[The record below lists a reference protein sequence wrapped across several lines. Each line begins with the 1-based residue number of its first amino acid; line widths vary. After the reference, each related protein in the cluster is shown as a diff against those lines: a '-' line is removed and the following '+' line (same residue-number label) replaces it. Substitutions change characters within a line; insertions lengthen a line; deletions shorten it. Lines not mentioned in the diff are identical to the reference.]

1 MGLNKAKILA
11 ATDTKISDPVAVP
24 EWGGEVFVK
33 TLTGTERDQFEE
45 SYSQNKMKAFRAK
58 FLVLTLCDK
67 SGERLF
73 ADGDVEAL
81 GNKSSLV
88 INRLFE
94 SAWDFNALSQ
104 NAVDSLGKDS
114 PSDQSGDSISA

>member
-73 ADGDVEAL
+73 ADGDVDAL
-81 GNKSSLV
+81 SQKSSLV

-114 PSDQSGDSISA
+114 PSAPSDASTSS